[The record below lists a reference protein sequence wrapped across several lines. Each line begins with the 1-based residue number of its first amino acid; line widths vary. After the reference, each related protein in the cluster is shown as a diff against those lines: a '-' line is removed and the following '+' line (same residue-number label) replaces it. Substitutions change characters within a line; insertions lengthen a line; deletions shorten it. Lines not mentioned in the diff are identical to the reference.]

1 MNFKFVKAPSNQLIL
16 SDTFSLADMA
26 SYSHPGF
33 EEWKKGLNNI
43 VVHTVFNNKGYFG
56 IKSSILKSGI
66 CKTFRRSEKDKF
78 KWYVSE
84 MMLYN
89 FTPKGKGLVTNLV
102 NRLKILMMEDMSCN
116 EIERTVLGIKKLA
129 EFEKSD
135 RKNMTKLLEFC
146 DVMMGGKKGRTTS
159 YVNCWWRIHEENYD
173 KDFMES
179 IELDKV
185 RKFAKKGDTIE
196 LLKLGEL
203 LIKYIEVKDE
213 RMFNIYMK
221 MIRIEKV
228 GRRYRRTDGIYLFM
242 EIMESYFVKDD
253 NTRLIFDFILDM
265 ITRKAMKERFYFGV
279 WLGIMVWKN
288 IGIDNEKIVAF
299 DRTTTTKDMLDY
311 LIEREKIE
319 IDDYIINDFHVN
331 KRFGLEKFGKVGAW
345 VKDEDNTVLGVEQ
358 FNKYKEY
365 YVKVKSET
373 ANKKPLAKKMKQKP
387 HVKI

>member
-1 MNFKFVKAPSNQLIL
+1 MTFELAKPPSAQLVL
-16 SDTFSLADMA
+16 SDTFTLSDMA
-26 SYSHPGF
+26 FYSHPEL
-33 EEWKKGLNNI
+33 EEWKDGLKNM
-43 VVHTVFNNKGYFG
+43 VVHTCFNNKSYFG

-89 FTPKGKGLVTNLV
+89 LTTKGKPLVTNLV
-102 NRLKILMMEDMSCN
+102 NRLKILLMEDMSCC
-116 EIERTVLGIKKLA
+116 EMERVVLGIKKLT
-129 EFEKSD
+129 EFDKSE
-135 RKNMTKLLEFC
+135 RKTMTKLMEFC
-146 DVMMGGKKGRTTS
+146 DIVMDGKKGRTTS
-159 YVNCWWRIHEENYD
+159 YVNCWWRNHEENYD
-173 KDFMES
+173 EDYIKGIKLE
-179 IELDKV
+179 KV
-185 RKFAKKGDTIE
+185 RKFAKKGDTNE
-196 LLKLGEL
+196 VLKLGEL
-203 LIKYIEVKDE
+203 LIKYIEDKDE

-221 MIRIEKV
+221 MIRIAKV

-242 EIMESYFVKDD
+242 EIIESYFVKDV
-253 NTRLIFDFILDM
+253 NTRLVFDFTLDM

-288 IGIDNEKIVAF
+288 IGIDSEKITAY

-319 IDDYIINDFHVN
+319 IDDYIIKDFHVN
-331 KRFGLEKFGKVGAW
+331 KSFGLEKFGKVGAW
-345 VKDEDNTVLGVEQ
+345 VKDEDKSVLGDEQ

-373 ANKKPLAKKMKQKP
+373 DNKKT
-387 HVKI
+387 